1 MGDLLVEP
9 KLVDV
14 LAKP

>member
-9 KLVDV
+9 KLVDA